1 MTSNAKKLEEVGLI
15 VWVILIASLQLED
28 GDGESRERNLP
39 VGLLGLGLNC
49 GGVWGRPI

>member
-1 MTSNAKKLEEVGLI
+1 MTGNTKKLEEVGLI
-15 VWVILIASLQLED
+15 VWVILIVGLQLED

-39 VGLLGLGLNC
+39 VGLLWLGLNC